1 MRPYSFVFIIVAL
14 AAGLVAGYVLRPYA
28 QNRQQQMALQDLA
41 AETGVNL
48 DACLA
53 SIDATPCADALI
65 RSVAVREQRLELC
78 GVLLTSAAEA
88 DCAAQV
94 EFVRSLGEN
103 ARICEGA
110 GASSVCLD
118 TVALLAAA
126 EAQDISKCN
135 RIQSALLLQ
144 TCERLVSGEPSE
156 ASNGGVLAQRSRY
169 TYGLQCDSTD
179 PFCVQNKRV
188 FNQAVRTGQASVCEQ
203 MDLPPAQCQLD
214 TLIYQAFTT
223 GNAALCDTQQDA
235 AASCKFQ
242 VTLAKALDAGDP
254 ALCAQAASPQ
264 DQEACVTVLRTNKEK
279 RFDYLQESL

>member
-1 MRPYSFVFIIVAL
+1 MRPYSFVLIIVAL
-14 AAGLVAGYVLRPYA
+14 AAGLVAGYVLRPYGE
-28 QNRQQQMALQDLA
+28 NRQQQMVLQDLA

-48 DACLA
+48 DTCLA
-53 SIDATPCADALI
+53 SVDAMPCADALI
-65 RSVAVREQRLELC
+65 RSVAVREQRLGLC
-78 GVLLTSAAEA
+78 AALSSSAVEA
-88 DCAAQV
+88 DCASQV
-94 EFVRSLGEN
+94 EFVRSLGES
-103 ARICEGA
+103 AQICEGA
-110 GASSVCLD
+110 GGNSVCLD
-118 TVALLAAA
+118 TVTLLAAA
-126 EAQDISKCN
+126 ETQDISKCN

-144 TCERLVSGEPSE
+144 TCERLVSGEPIE
-156 ASNGGVLAQRSRY
+156 ASDGSVLAQRSRY

-188 FNQAVRTGQASVCEQ
+188 FNQAVSTGQASACEQ
-203 MDLPPAQCQLD
+203 MELPPDQCQLD

-264 DQEACVTVLRTNKEK
+264 DQEACVNVLRTNKEK
-279 RFDYLQESL
+279 RFEYLQEVL